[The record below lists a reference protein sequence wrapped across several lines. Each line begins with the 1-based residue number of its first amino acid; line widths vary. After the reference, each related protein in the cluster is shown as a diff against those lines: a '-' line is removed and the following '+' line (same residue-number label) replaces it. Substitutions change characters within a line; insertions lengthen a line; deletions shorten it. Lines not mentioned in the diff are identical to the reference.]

1 LRAASPINH
10 ISRAAPPF
18 LLIHGDADKT
28 VAFSMTEAFLAKLK
42 ATGIRADLIVI
53 PNAPHSLLAWEK
65 IDVSYK
71 PAMIAW
77 LRQTLAP

>member
-1 LRAASPINH
+1 
-10 ISRAAPPF
+10 
-18 LLIHGDADKT
+18 
-28 VAFSMTEAFLAKLK
+28 MTEAFLAKLK

-53 PNAPHSLLAWEK
+53 PNAPHSLIAWEK